1 METKKDHWF
10 SKSKDDSAGKYII
23 KLIHLINQINCS
35 MCLNILLKLNVKLCS
50 AVCSISCKI
59 YLFFS
64 SKIRQ
69 THKVQYRILFK
80 IFN

>member
-50 AVCSISCKI
+50 A
-59 YLFFS
+59 
-64 SKIRQ
+64 
-69 THKVQYRILFK
+69 
-80 IFN
+80 